1 MSAASKA
8 ALTASSSPEVAA
20 VATAAA
26 PPRFSS
32 LDDSRAMTDSTA
44 KLRMTEICFLLAL
57 RRFLLAGEKQ
67 IRAKIRFIL
76 ALRP

>member
-20 VATAAA
+20 IATAAA

-44 KLRMTEICFLLAL
+44 PAVAWLASSDASVALAL
-57 RRFLLAGEKQ
+57 AEFSNNPLSCC
-67 IRAKIRFIL
+67 
-76 ALRP
+76 